1 MSLSF
6 CTACTL
12 PQNHC
17 ICCQAPE
24 LNLPINGH
32 ILFHPR
38 ELERRNSTGRLM
50 KHCLHVPS
58 SSWHRL
64 KNQQQANLFKG
75 YHLLYPCDNTDNT
88 NNQTDD
94 LTPKTLTST
103 LDQTAEST
111 KHGIKGLLLLDA
123 TWQES
128 QKMMRQ
134 NPWLMQ
140 LPKFS
145 LATIES
151 QYRLRRNQ
159 SESGLCTLES
169 LAHALQALNHRQ
181 SSQDLLQFFHIFQS
195 AYLEARQ
202 SGQLNPRTS

>member
-1 MSLSF
+1 
-6 CTACTL
+6 
-12 PQNHC
+12 
-17 ICCQAPE
+17 
-24 LNLPINGH
+24 
-32 ILFHPR
+32 
-38 ELERRNSTGRLM
+38 M

-64 KNQQQANLFKG
+64 KNQQQANLFNG
-75 YHLLYPCDNTDNT
+75 YHLLYPCDNT
-88 NNQTDD
+88 NNQTND
-94 LTPKTLTST
+94 LTPNTLTST

-111 KHGIKGLLLLDA
+111 KHSIKGLLLLDA

-134 NPWLMQ
+134 SPWLMQ

-169 LAHALQALNHRQ
+169 LAHALQAMGHRQ
-181 SSQDLLQFFHIFQS
+181 NSQDLLQFFHIFQS